1 MLGADREKT
10 RRLMIVLSEC
20 KQRTE
25 LEASSRKPA
34 FYLCLQEK
42 VGESQVSSTA
52 REIQAAAG
60 MSGAAQ
66 HCA

>member
-34 FYLCLQEK
+34 FTCACKKKLANRKC
-42 VGESQVSSTA
+42 
-52 REIQAAAG
+52 QAPHERFKRPPA
-60 MSGAAQ
+60 
-66 HCA
+66 